1 MVLAFDSSMWS
12 RDRWISGEGT
22 VEHPE
27 VRQSFIPAINFF
39 VFINCFLSVT
49 LWENRKYIYWSLL
62 PVPGTELLKPND
74 FLSDKNTRS
83 TSLSGISFW
92 PLFLTQGSWNSC
104 NFLHDR
110 RVFHLRR
117 WQTLSGLL
125 DGSWV
130 RAGHWKDQAMIEA
143 WNFQPYPNFLES
155 SERGWKSSLCNEIS
169 TKFQK

>member
-1 MVLAFDSSMWS
+1 MSWQTHVQGSVVEEQAMVLAFDSSMWS

-83 TSLSGISFW
+83 TSYSNMCLWSHPQPRAPKTLINSQVIRTLRRS
-92 PLFLTQGSWNSC
+92 LFLKRWLWVGS
-104 NFLHDR
+104 R
-110 RVFHLRR
+110 ITPR
-117 WQTLSGLL
+117 
-125 DGSWV
+125 
-130 RAGHWKDQAMIEA
+130 
-143 WNFQPYPNFLES
+143 
-155 SERGWKSSLCNEIS
+155 
-169 TKFQK
+169 